1 MLETFVD
8 AHQKW
13 WLFFHGCSTGPS
25 HMGRLSLT
33 DVPMTHAFG
42 DRSLRG
48 QRRGRRPIPV
58 LKPSRIEEL
67 EKVGRDGGRGFG
79 EPEFVPTFFNFPF
92 GSIRERLKKVS
103 E

>member
-1 MLETFVD
+1 
-8 AHQKW
+8 
-13 WLFFHGCSTGPS
+13 
-25 HMGRLSLT
+25 MGRLSLT

>member
-1 MLETFVD
+1 
-8 AHQKW
+8 
-13 WLFFHGCSTGPS
+13 
-25 HMGRLSLT
+25 MGRLSLT

-67 EKVGRDGGRGFG
+67 EKVGRDGEGASVSPNSFRHF
-79 EPEFVPTFFNFPF
+79 
-92 GSIRERLKKVS
+92 SISLSVQS
-103 E
+103 GND